1 MGQILDRAEFLA
13 KSDLEKFEET
23 VEKMKLARVCLFA
36 TAATFC
42 LMGFVVLAVGWLL
55 CNFDFQEIS
64 IGELFKGALDGI
76 LSIMILGVMLA
87 FAVSMIKLII
97 FPRY

>member
-23 VEKMKLARVCLFA
+23 VEKMELARVCLFA
-36 TAATFC
+36 TAAVFC
-42 LMGFVVLAVGWLL
+42 LMGFIMLTVGWFF
-55 CNFDFQEIS
+55 CNFDFSEIN

-76 LSIMILGVMLA
+76 FSIMILGVMLA
-87 FAVSMIKLII
+87 FTVTVIKLII